1 MFETEPI
8 ILKNGT
14 IFAETEEISDGYI
27 KIADGKIVE
36 IGPVNQLTDTGGYT
50 VITLP
55 QGSRIIPGMIDV
67 HIHGVDGA
75 DTMDATTEALD
86 KMATALPREGT
97 TCFLATT
104 ITQTKESIE
113 QALANAADYI
123 ANHNAPGKAEC
134 VGIHLEGPFLS
145 PKRAGAQPPEYI
157 IHPSVELFRHWQSIA
172 DGHIKLVTLAPE
184 EEGGL
189 ELTKYLQDTG
199 VIASIGHSDAT
210 YDECVEAI
218 QAGASHVTHLYN
230 GMRGLHHRDPGVVG
244 AAFLRE
250 ELMVELIADGIHSR
264 PEMVKIA
271 FDQITSERMIL
282 ITDSMRAKCLKRGT
296 YELGGQTV
304 YVTEKDAR
312 LPNGTL
318 AGSILKMKDAIK
330 NMKEFTGCSIPQ
342 LIQMSAS
349 NAAKEMGLFERKGS
363 IAVGKDADLVVM
375 NDEWEVHMTLC
386 LGKVAYERKEVRD
399 AIG

>member
-1 MFETEPI
+1 MEPI
-8 ILKNGT
+8 ILMNGT
-14 IFAETEEISDGYI
+14 VFTETNEIADGYI
-27 KIADGKIVE
+27 KIAGGKIAG
-36 IGPVNQLTDTGGYT
+36 IGSVSELTDTTGYT
-50 VITLP
+50 VVPLP
-55 QGSRIIPGMIDV
+55 EGSKIIPGMIDV

-75 DTMDATTEALD
+75 DTMDATTRALD
-86 KMATALPREGT
+86 QMATALPREGT

-104 ITQTKESIE
+104 ITQSQPSIE
-113 QALANAADYI
+113 RALANAADYI
-123 ANHNAPGKAEC
+123 AHHQAPGKAEC
-134 VGIHLEGPFLS
+134 AGIHLEGPFLS
-145 PKRAGAQPPEYI
+145 PKRSGAQPLEYI
-157 IHPSVELFRHWQSIA
+157 IHPSVELFQHWQSIA
-172 DGHIKLVTLAPE
+172 GGHIKLVTLAPE

-189 ELTKYLQDTG
+189 ELAKYLRETG

-218 QAGASHVTHLYN
+218 RAGASHVTHLYN

-304 YVTEKDAR
+304 YVTEQDAR
-312 LPNGTL
+312 LADGTL

-330 NMKEFTGCSIPQ
+330 NMREFTRCSIPQ
-342 LIQMSAS
+342 LIRMCSS
-349 NAAKEMGLFERKGS
+349 NAAKELGLFDRKGS
-363 IAVGKDADLVVM
+363 IAVGKDADLVVID
-375 NDEWEVHMTLC
+375 DEWEVELTLC
-386 LGKVAYERKEVRD
+386 SGKVAYDRKGVRD
-399 AIG
+399 ATG